1 MVAYIRK
8 PLLTLT
14 ILISIVVFIGNAYA
28 PEPKKYKV
36 WINIRAGDE
45 DKIEQDI
52 VESHLKRELR
62 ALGNIVIV
70 DINDEW
76 DWNIS
81 IVLLGHHLTDGS
93 KTQRMSIGYT
103 YNQRVGGY
111 EFVLNKKFLSLRDI
125 PVYNYDPGVY
135 SWHKDDLPAWCILL
149 ANAFDKLLKAEHQ

>member
-1 MVAYIRK
+1 MKHLFA
-8 PLLTLT
+8 LT
-14 ILISIVVFIGNAYA
+14 ILISIVVFIGSAYA

-36 WINIRAGDE
+36 WVNVHAGDE

-81 IVLLGHHLTDGS
+81 IILLGHELKDGS
-93 KTQRMSIGYT
+93 KMRDMSIAYT

-125 PVYNYDPGVY
+125 PVYNYGPGVY
-135 SWHKDDLPAWCILL
+135 SWNKDNLPAWCISR